1 VRSSLDSTTCAWN
14 HYRNSTSRST
24 TSWSRCRS
32 PTSTSTSTSLDN
44 RRKTRR
50 QTRLESCLKLSSWN
64 ENQYNDTVAVPRRAT
79 RSTGRA
85 GPAGAGGGIALP
97 PRSTRS
103 GAELR
108 PRRRRLL
115 CLWDTSDSTVWR
127 GVWNIFPPFGTCLV
141 IGIQRAGR
149 RRSPDGYGLEA
160 RTDGPERQR
169 RPSHFPELP
178 ERTECI

>member
-108 PRRRRLL
+108 PRRRRR
-115 CLWDTSDSTVWR
+115 CACCAC
-127 GVWNIFPPFGTCLV
+127 GIPPT
-141 IGIQRAGR
+141 
-149 RRSPDGYGLEA
+149 
-160 RTDGPERQR
+160 
-169 RPSHFPELP
+169 RPSGGVCGISFHHLG
-178 ERTECI
+178 RV